1 MEHGAAFFIADELL
15 RTLRPS
21 CERIEIAGS
30 IRRAKKEVK
39 DIELIAIPLFMP
51 DLFGETLLDH
61 SLDVFDWA
69 SVGDL
74 KAGGHKMKKVAL
86 HAGINLDL
94 FIVTPPAQWGV
105 QMVIR
110 TGPAEFS
117 QWMVTKKSIG
127 GALPDHCFVKDG
139 AVWDGRDG
147 SKFNLPEEK
156 DFFRL
161 CGLNWLE
168 PALREARWKR

>member
-15 RTLRPS
+15 RTLRSS

-30 IRRAKKEVK
+30 IRRAKKDVK

-51 DLFGETLLDH
+51 DLLGETLLDH
-61 SLDVFDWA
+61 SLDVFNWA
-69 SVGDL
+69 SVGVL
-74 KAGGHKMKKVAL
+74 VEGKHKMKKIDL
-86 HAGINLDL
+86 HSGIRLDL

-110 TGPAEFS
+110 TGPADFS
-117 QWMVTKKSIG
+117 QWMVTKKSLG
-127 GALPDHCFVKDG
+127 GALPDHYFVKDG
-139 AVWDGRDG
+139 AVWDGVDG
-147 SKFNLPEEK
+147 GKFHLPEEK

-161 CGLNWLE
+161 CEMKWIE
-168 PALREARWKR
+168 PGQRVARWKR

>member
-1 MEHGAAFFIADELL
+1 MEHGAAFLIADELL

-39 DIELIAIPLFMP
+39 DIELIAIPKFIP

-61 SLDVFDWA
+61 SLDVFNWA
-69 SVGDL
+69 SVGDVL
-74 KAGGHKMKKVAL
+74 ASGHKMKKIAL

-105 QMVIR
+105 
-110 TGPAEFS
+110 
-117 QWMVTKKSIG
+117 
-127 GALPDHCFVKDG
+127 
-139 AVWDGRDG
+139 
-147 SKFNLPEEK
+147 
-156 DFFRL
+156 
-161 CGLNWLE
+161 
-168 PALREARWKR
+168 